1 MFYSST
7 NCDTY
12 HNMNRKPVRHGN
24 ASFPKCG
31 ELWMCDLPRV
41 GGSVQYGM
49 RPVFILSN
57 DKNNCYATT
66 VNILPITSKL
76 NKRGLPVHVDIIDYK
91 KYGLEVPST
100 IMAEQLLTVPAY
112 NLKYKMGD
120 ADVSLLCKIGKAL
133 SIQMPVI
140 SHATEMINLPS

>member
-1 MFYSST
+1 MFYSAEQNICYSSAK
-7 NCDTY
+7 
-12 HNMNRKPVRHGN
+12 RKPVKRGN
-24 ASFPKCG
+24 TSFPKCG

-41 GGSVQYGM
+41 GGSVQYGI

-57 DKNNCYATT
+57 DKNNCYAPT
-66 VNILPITSKL
+66 VNVLPITSKL
-76 NKRGLPVHVDIIDYK
+76 NKRCLPVHVDILDYK
-91 KYGLEVPST
+91 KYGLDVPST

-120 ADVSLLCKIGKAL
+120 ADVSLLCKIGRAL

-140 SHATEMINLPS
+140 SHVADMTSLS